1 MKPESQRFLTPSSR
15 NDRRRRKQVGRR
27 RLALIVALIVVAAA
41 VFIWAIVLP
50 GTKKTP
56 SSTSTTVKSAVSTAG
71 AASQGA
77 SSPTTSPNL
86 GAPTTASTGKGQ
98 ATGALTYSAQL
109 SGQNEIPALVT
120 NATGTLTLTVAANH
134 ASVHYI
140 LSVSKITDLTVA
152 RLHGGKA
159 GTTGSVTLT
168 LYGGPSKSGVFS
180 GVLIQGNFTG
190 ADFTGPLQGKTMA
203 DFLTLVKSGS
213 IYLNVGTSAHI
224 LGEISG
230 QLK

>member
-1 MKPESQRFLTPSSR
+1 MPSSR

-27 RLALIVALIVVAAA
+27 RLALVIALIVVAGA
-41 VFIWAIVLP
+41 VFTWAIILP

-56 SSTSTTVKSAVSTAG
+56 SSTSTTVKSTVSTSGVAN
-71 AASQGA
+71 QGA
-77 SSPTTSPNL
+77 SSPTTSTNL

-134 ASVHYI
+134 ASVRYVA
-140 LSVSKITDLTVA
+140 SVSKIADLTVA
-152 RLHGGKA
+152 RLHEGKA
-159 GTTGSVTLT
+159 GATGATILT
-168 LYGGPSKSGVFS
+168 LYGGPTKSGLFS
-180 GVLIQGNFTG
+180 GVLIQGNFT
-190 ADFTGPLQGKTMA
+190 ASDFTGPLQGKTIA
-203 DFLTLVKSGS
+203 DFVALLKTGS
-213 IYLNVGTSAHI
+213 IYVNVGTTVHI
-224 LGEISG
+224 PGEIRG